1 MHACCQQIVNIES
14 TCIQYISA
22 YMIPTIAI
30 LMSSKLID
38 INIAGYFDSYERN
51 HGDLPNKYKLNI
63 TNIYK
68 NTLIDICN
76 TWTRFNCFTSLWWY
90 GMVGFVCSKQRP

>member
-38 INIAGYFDSYERN
+38 INIAG
-51 HGDLPNKYKLNI
+51 
-63 TNIYK
+63 
-68 NTLIDICN
+68 
-76 TWTRFNCFTSLWWY
+76 
-90 GMVGFVCSKQRP
+90 